1 MRKAEKA
8 CERSEVIEWRSRS
21 RSSGTVGNG
30 RRGGEQRPGTGRE
43 FLDLK
48 LKKRRADTQAKRL
61 FRLGE
66 KMESLHLQPFVLF

>member
-1 MRKAEKA
+1 MSSLYFFWGWGGGGRAE
-8 CERSEVIEWRSRS
+8 
-21 RSSGTVGNG
+21 
-30 RRGGEQRPGTGRE
+30 TGRE

-66 KMESLHLQPFVLF
+66 KMESLHLQPFVLFDVCLLTLYIGLGSKKEY